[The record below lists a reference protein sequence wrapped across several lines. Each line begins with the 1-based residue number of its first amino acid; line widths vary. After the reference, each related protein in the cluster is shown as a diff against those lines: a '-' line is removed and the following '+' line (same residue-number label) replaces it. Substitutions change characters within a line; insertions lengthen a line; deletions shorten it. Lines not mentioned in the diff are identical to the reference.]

1 MKQQEQ
7 EQFPLEKRFAERF
20 LGQLYLPAERRSGL
34 ALLLNG
40 EPLSAGQLGDEW
52 YDKLRKAAVQ
62 RPLVE
67 EIRAE
72 AQRQL
77 ASVEPELSEALFRM
91 YKETG
96 ERLPYE
102 RVYFQKR
109 RRLNSF
115 ALMALIE
122 PEDPSYLEALQA
134 ALWSICEE
142 RTWCLPAH
150 LGGAEQQ
157 TPIDLFAAETGF
169 ALSEISALLGLR
181 LPQEVHLRI
190 REEVEKRLFQPFL
203 NEGPYF
209 WESAEHNWAAVCAGS
224 IGAAALHLMDDRE
237 RLEAVISRTLAAM
250 DCYLDGYGED
260 GACAEGYSYW
270 QYGFGFYVYF
280 AQLLKAATDGAVDLF
295 RSPKVQEI
303 AMFQQKCFTGGRSI
317 VNFSDAPP
325 KSGIFMGLS
334 CYLHQEF
341 PSVAM
346 PHASLRDAYTG
357 DHCARWA
364 PALRNLLWWTEAGR
378 GSGDGPE
385 QGARQEA
392 REEAQEDGLQEG
404 LQGDGAST
412 AGQIVKYAAAA
423 LWPTESHYLEN
434 VQWLLSR
441 YVAEDGAAY
450 SFAAKGG
457 HNAEPH
463 NHNDVGQF
471 VLHADGEAYMADLGS
486 GEYTADYFGP
496 QRYALWCNGSHG
508 HSVPI
513 IGGARQREGA
523 DARAVVVQAATSA
536 ELDVLELELQAAYGE
551 EAGLAGLGRCF
562 EWNKKGALPVLTIR
576 SRYRFREEV
585 EGGREI
591 IERFVAQQMP
601 EAREADGV
609 VVLQGRKRLTIAFD
623 AQQWK
628 PVVTQRSDMDHFGRE
643 RQWYTLDFH
652 HLQAGAPAVEAEFVF
667 RFEP

>member
-1 MKQQEQ
+1 M
-7 EQFPLEKRFAERF
+7 
-20 LGQLYLPAERRSGL
+20 
-34 ALLLNG
+34 LNG
-40 EPLSAGQLGDEW
+40 EPLSEGQLGEAW
-52 YDKLRKAAVQ
+52 HDKLRQSEVQ

-77 ASVEPELSEALFRM
+77 VSEEPELSESLFRM
-91 YKETG
+91 YGETG

-115 ALMALIE
+115 ALMSLIE
-122 PEDPSYLEALQA
+122 PEEAPYLEALQA

-169 ALSEISALLGLR
+169 ALSEISVLLGSR
-181 LPQEVHLRI
+181 LPEELHLRI

-203 NEGPYF
+203 TEGPYF
-209 WESAEHNWAAVCAGS
+209 WENAEHNWAAVCAGS

-237 RLEAVISRTLAAM
+237 RLEAVLSRVLAAM
-250 DCYLDGYGED
+250 DCFLDGYGED

-270 QYGFGFYVYF
+270 QYGFGFYVYI
-280 AQLLKAATDGAVDLF
+280 AQLLKAATDGAIDLF
-295 RSPKVQEI
+295 RSAKVQEI

-317 VNFSDAPP
+317 VNFSDAPSE
-325 KSGIFMGLS
+325 SGIFMGLS
-334 CYLHQEF
+334 SYLHQEF
-341 PSVAM
+341 PAVAL
-346 PHASLRDAYTG
+346 PHASLRDSYTG

-364 PALRNLLWWTEAGR
+364 PAVRNLLWWAESANATATATRTTAATNSESAEGR
-378 GSGDGPE
+378 SDSE
-385 QGARQEA
+385 
-392 REEAQEDGLQEG
+392 
-404 LQGDGAST
+404 S
-412 AGQIVKYAAAA
+412 AAA
-423 LWPTESHYLEN
+423 LWPTESFYLEN

-441 YVAEDGAAY
+441 YVATDGATY

-471 VLHADGEAYMADLGS
+471 VMHADGEAYLADLGS

-496 QRYALWCNGSHG
+496 QRYTIWCNGSHG

-513 IGGARQREGA
+513 IGSARQREGA

-536 ELDVLELELQAAYGE
+536 ELDVLELEMQAAYGE
-551 EAGLAGLGRCF
+551 EAGLALLGRRF

-576 SRYRFREEV
+576 NRYRFREEV
-585 EGGREI
+585 VGGREI
-591 IERFVAQQMP
+591 IERFVAWQMP
-601 EAREADGV
+601 EAGEAGGV

-623 AQQWK
+623 AKQWRQ
-628 PVVTQRSDMDHFGRE
+628 VVTQRSDMDHFGRE

-652 HLQAGAPAVEAEFVF
+652 HLEAGTAAVDSEFVF